1 MPVSPGQFTL
11 PGVWYCSVGVGQLSL
26 GCGIAVLGWANC
38 LWGVVLQCWVGSLFN
53 NCLYAFIN
61 LTFNIMCLVFFFHL
75 LMFCINTVSLRFAI
89 FTKISTFSDLQALQ
103 HRGLGS
109 TLKES
114 GTQRP
119 VVIQ

>member
-1 MPVSPGQFTL
+1 M
-11 PGVWYCSVGVGQLSL
+11 WYCSVGVGQLSL
-26 GCGIAVLGWANC
+26 GCGIAVFGWASC
-38 LWGVVLQCWVGSLFN
+38 LWGVVLQCWGGLN
-53 NCLYAFIN
+53 NFHYVFIN
-61 LTFNIMCLVFFFHL
+61 LTFHNVFGFFVCLL
-75 LMFCINTVSLRFAI
+75 LFCNNTVSLRR
-89 FTKISTFSDLQALQ
+89 KISTFSDLQALQ